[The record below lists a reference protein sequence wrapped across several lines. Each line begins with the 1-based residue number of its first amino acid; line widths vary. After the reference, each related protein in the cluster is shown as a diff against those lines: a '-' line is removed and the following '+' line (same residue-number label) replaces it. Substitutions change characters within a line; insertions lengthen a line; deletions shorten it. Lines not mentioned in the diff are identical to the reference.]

1 METRKNNILVLALGN
16 DIMGD
21 DGAALEAAGIL
32 EKKFAD
38 EIDIFKVSSAG
49 FMLLDILEGY
59 EKVIIIDT
67 ILATTAPGNFRE
79 LTLDEL
85 TGRLSSSPHYAGLP
99 EVIDLADMLKIKFPD
114 EIKIFVIE
122 IEDPFIIKQGLSFN
136 IRYNLHLFADA
147 VANQLKGWLEMEK
160 LKEAAI

>member
-59 EKVIIIDT
+59 EKVIIIDRDIT
-67 ILATTAPGNFRE
+67 YIGSLNALSNTGKTGEVMLRMEGTAATERIAQWMNAAART
-79 LTLDEL
+79 
-85 TGRLSSSPHYAGLP
+85 SS
-99 EVIDLADMLKIKFPD
+99 
-114 EIKIFVIE
+114 
-122 IEDPFIIKQGLSFN
+122 
-136 IRYNLHLFADA
+136 RRT
-147 VANQLKGWLEMEK
+147 
-160 LKEAAI
+160 